1 MFDHLL
7 LKTFVTVVDE
17 EGFSRAAQK
26 LHLTQSAVSGHMRRL
41 EEQVGKP
48 LLTRT
53 TRSQQLTPDGER
65 LVAYARTIL
74 TLNRDA
80 WAELTRTPFHGR
92 LRIGVSDDFVE
103 ARLLRTLQ
111 DFAAQYPGMEIDV
124 QVGIPGTLLNL
135 MKQGHLELVIGSLCE
150 TSEAGLLLW
159 QEPLVWAWSAQPVT
173 QLPTPLPLALFP
185 EPCPYREA
193 ALTRLAQAGIAQRTA
208 MSCSSAAGLRAAALA
223 GFAVA
228 PMAVS
233 QLGQGLAVLGDEHGL
248 PELPDVQ
255 FRLFISTEVDRA
267 IAAAVTQR
275 VMDYCSGREVDHHRK
290 RWSIPI

>member
-1 MFDHLL
+1 MFDVLL

-17 EGFSRAAQK
+17 DGFSRAAEK

-48 LLTRT
+48 LLKRT
-53 TRSQQLTPDGER
+53 TRTQQLTPDGER
-65 LVAYARTIL
+65 LIAYARTIL
-74 TLNRDA
+74 ALNRDA
-80 WAELTRTPFHGR
+80 WAQLTRTPFHGR
-92 LRIGVSDDFVE
+92 VRVGVSEDFVE
-103 ARLLRTLQ
+103 PRLLRALQ

-135 MKQGHLELVIGSLCE
+135 MKQGDLELVIGSLCE

-185 EPCPYREA
+185 EPCPYREI
-193 ALTRLAQAGIAQRTA
+193 ALRRLAQAGIAQRTA
-208 MSCSSAAGLRAAALA
+208 MSCTSTAGLRAAALA

-228 PMAVS
+228 PMTVS
-233 QLGQGLAVLGDEHGL
+233 QLGQGLAALGAEQGL
-248 PELPDVQ
+248 PDLPDAQ
-255 FRLFISTEVDRA
+255 FRLFASADADQA
-267 IAAAVTQR
+267 IVAALTQLI
-275 VMDYCSGREVDHHRK
+275 VEYCSTRRA
-290 RWSIPI
+290 